1 VTACPSVPR
10 ARGNSGQQQSTAVR
24 ETVPAWPVDRPGS
37 ITQADI
43 AVSLICPAR
52 HDATAPSHRQRG
64 RRKWHP
70 AAVVTCREPLDSL
83 VMRHSKSNGGS
94 VPGHAR
100 AQRQGRPRHLRS
112 FHAPT
117 STVADL
123 GGRTADSFQA
133 GHASSIHCPHPA
145 ADFGGPGARSP
156 SAARRNS
163 HGAAV
168 RVKITRA
175 ERDQLAPAV
184 NAVTSTRA
192 GRSIAGSQRD
202 RLAEGANQS
211 PGRGLL
217 FEARD
222 ASRLCAS
229 QLVRHLPEV
238 YQSKRSC
245 MVRHTASSS

>member
-100 AQRQGRPRHLRS
+100 AQRQGRPPS
-112 FHAPT
+112 PT
-117 STVADL
+117 VLPRADL
-123 GGRTADSFQA
+123 D
-133 GHASSIHCPHPA
+133 P
-145 ADFGGPGARSP
+145 GGPGWTRRGFLP
-156 SAARRNS
+156 SWSCKFDSLSTPRR
-163 HGAAV
+163 GL
-168 RVKITRA
+168 RR
-175 ERDQLAPAV
+175 
-184 NAVTSTRA
+184 
-192 GRSIAGSQRD
+192 
-202 RLAEGANQS
+202 
-211 PGRGLL
+211 PGRALPVLQLGVTRTVPP
-217 FEARD
+217 FV
-222 ASRLCAS
+222 SRS
-229 QLVRHLPEV
+229 RE
-238 YQSKRSC
+238 RSA
-245 MVRHTASSS
+245 TSSPQR

>member
-1 VTACPSVPR
+1 VDAPRIPSKLVMQVRFTVHTPPRTSEAR
-10 ARGNSGQQQSTAVR
+10 AR
-24 ETVPAWPVDRPGS
+24 
-37 ITQADI
+37 
-43 AVSLICPAR
+43 
-52 HDATAPSHRQRG
+52 APR
-64 RRKWHP
+64 
-70 AAVVTCREPLDSL
+70 
-83 VMRHSKSNGGS
+83 
-94 VPGHAR
+94 
-100 AQRQGRPRHLRS
+100 
-112 FHAPT
+112 
-117 STVADL
+117 
-123 GGRTADSFQA
+123 
-133 GHASSIHCPHPA
+133 
-145 ADFGGPGARSP
+145 

-192 GRSIAGSQRD
+192 GRSIAGGQRD
-202 RLAEGANQS
+202 RLADGANQS
-211 PGRGLL
+211 LGRGLL

-245 MVRHTASSS
+245 MVRHDGFIFMKACGRFARRNNWSTDTPPSCLHPPEPVTH

>member
-1 VTACPSVPR
+1 MTACPSVPPGHR
-10 ARGNSGQQQSTAVR
+10 QQRSTAVR

-52 HDATAPSHRQRG
+52 HNATAPSHRQRG

-83 VMRHSKSNGGS
+83 VMRHSKSNVGS

-100 AQRQGRPRHLRS
+100 AQGQGRPS
-112 FHAPT
+112 SPT
-117 STVADL
+117 VLPRADL
-123 GGRTADSFQA
+123 DRGGPGWTRRGFLPSWSRKFDSL
-133 GHASSIHCPHPA
+133 STPA

-156 SAARRNS
+156 FCSSGVTRTVPPFVSRSRERSA
-163 HGAAV
+163 
-168 RVKITRA
+168 T
-175 ERDQLAPAV
+175 QLAPAV
-184 NAVTSTRA
+184 NAVTCTRA
-192 GRSIAGSQRD
+192 GRSIAGGQRD
-202 RLAEGANQS
+202 RLADGANQS
-211 PGRGLL
+211 LGRGLL
-217 FEARD
+217 FEAWD

-238 YQSKRSC
+238 YQS
-245 MVRHTASSS
+245 T